1 MGSSIMIVCN
11 VMILLFVVILSIF
24 QVDGQHGGSG
34 MGGGS
39 DECCPFKKIWGSRN
53 PMMDGMYMNTG
64 KKPMSQLPGRCNSP
78 CIYIKKGAMDGME
91 YCFADSLYSQSMCDT
106 MGGLSTTT
114 DMGSSGGT
122 DDGELPVDMGSTSMP
137 DDGETPVDM
146 GSTGS
151 PGDGQT
157 PIDMGST
164 DVPDATESPV
174 DMGSTD
180 GPDDGEKPV
189 DMGSTDGPD
198 DGEKPVDLG
207 STSDGE
213 KPINMG
219 STQGSGETPMDM
231 TSENPVS
238 MGDTETTEGI
248 GGTEGK
254 PSSGRSCGEKM
265 IMNKCNVD
273 CQGVEPNPEDGSE
286 FASSCNTI
294 NNLKKCTTSWTV
306 LSGEAGASI
315 WLKCPKDGAELV
327 KYDITCQDNGEWEIS
342 PSILKACQGSAS
354 STGMGSPGNKET
366 TMGMG
371 DHGGKE
377 TTKGGKETTK
387 GMEDHGGQETTKG
400 MSDHSGDMGMG
411 DHGGKETTKKMPDH
425 SGDMGMGDHGGKET
439 TKGM

>member
-1 MGSSIMIVCN
+1 MG
-11 VMILLFVVILSIF
+11 
-24 QVDGQHGGSG
+24 
-34 MGGGS
+34 

-164 DVPDATESPV
+164 S
-174 DMGSTD
+174 
-180 GPDDGEKPV
+180 DGEKPV
-189 DMGSTDGPD
+189 
-198 DGEKPVDLG
+198 
-207 STSDGE
+207 
-213 KPINMG
+213 NMG

-238 MGDTETTEGI
+238 MGDTETTEGF

-265 IMNKCNVD
+265 IMNNCNVD

-306 LSGEAGASI
+306 ISGEAGESI

-354 STGMGSPGNKET
+354 TTGMGSPGNKET

-439 TKGM
+439 TKG